1 MTEKKPE
8 PVQTTP
14 VVVAEKKVAAPVE
27 TKPAP
32 VETKP
37 APVEDTRKTEPVY
50 TSKPVQSSAAG
61 SGYFKNHYDQQLR
74 QQPSRKEE
82 TVTSGIFKTTSG
94 WVDNKYYLLIDKVQP
109 GTIVK
114 ITNPANSK
122 IIFAKVLGEMSS
134 IKQNDGLNIRIS
146 SAGASALEI
155 AEDDKFIV
163 KVNY

>member
-1 MTEKKPE
+1 M
-8 PVQTTP
+8 QTTP
-14 VVVAEKKVAAPVE
+14 PVVAEKKVTPPVE

-61 SGYFKNHYDQQLR
+61 SGYFKSHYDQQLR
-74 QQPSRKEE
+74 QQSSRKEE

-122 IIFAKVLGEMSS
+122 VIFAKVLGEMSS